1 LPAVAQESH
10 ATDHAERSRC
20 KGGTFPTYLT
30 RTYENRRN
38 RMQRLDGI
46 TCIHWTLLSA
56 QERCTRQQLST
67 WKRHRVISVPAALMS
82 PACSSTFRYFDSAGD
97 GVYRHAALRW

>member
-46 TCIHWTLLSA
+46 TCIHWTA
-56 QERCTRQQLST
+56 ERSGALHQ
-67 WKRHRVISVPAALMS
+67 AA
-82 PACSSTFRYFDSAGD
+82 AFDLEATSRDLRSGRPD
-97 GVYRHAALRW
+97 EPGVLEHLQILWQCRRRGLPSRGVAL